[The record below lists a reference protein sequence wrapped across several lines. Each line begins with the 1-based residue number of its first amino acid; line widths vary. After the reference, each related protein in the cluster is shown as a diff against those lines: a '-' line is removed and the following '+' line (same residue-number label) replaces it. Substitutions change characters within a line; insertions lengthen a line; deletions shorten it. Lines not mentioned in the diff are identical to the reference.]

1 MNLLLKTQ
9 CEDMDIQSNLVV
21 KNFLTYYFV
30 SLQEG
35 PFLVMS
41 DGHDSESGSAAPL
54 AAKVTAKA
62 KGDPL
67 SFALYGAGKKWER
80 MAWDWIGWESLS
92 LTFYNVC
99 KNCFYILQLNLH
111 RCTAPPN

>member
-9 CEDMDIQSNLVV
+9 FEDMEIHSNLGIMY
-21 KNFLTYYFV
+21 FLTYYFV
-30 SLQEG
+30 ALQEG

-62 KGDPL
+62 KGDP
-67 SFALYGAGKKWER
+67 
-80 MAWDWIGWESLS
+80 
-92 LTFYNVC
+92 
-99 KNCFYILQLNLH
+99 
-111 RCTAPPN
+111 